1 MLAPLVRSLRP
12 SQWAK
17 NLFVL
22 APLVFGSRLGDAA
35 AVTRA
40 LLALLAFCCAA
51 SAVYLVNDL
60 RDREEDRLHPRKR
73 LRPLAAGTLSVPT
86 AAVAVLLLVAAAAAL
101 AYGLGAGFGRVLA
114 AYLLLNL
121 LYTLW
126 FKHMVILDVMC
137 IGLLFVLRVLAGAA
151 ATGVQ
156 VSSWLFLCTIF
167 LALFLAFSKRRH
179 EITLLA
185 DGAAGQR
192 PVLDHYSPAFL
203 DQMINVVTASSV
215 VAYALYAVAPETVA
229 KFHTQRLIYTIPL
242 VLFGIFRYLY
252 LMYQRED
259 QRNPTEAILTDLPF
273 LINIALWGL
282 SVVWIVY
289 GQGLLSWL
297 PWDLGGWLGGGG
309 GGGGSGGGG
318 L

>member
-1 MLAPLVRSLRP
+1 VLSPLVRSLRP

-35 AVTRA
+35 AVQRA

-51 SAVYLVNDL
+51 SAVYLLNDL

-73 LRPLAAGTLSVPT
+73 LRPLAAGTLRVAT
-86 AAVAVLLLVAAAAAL
+86 AVAALLLLLAAAAAL
-101 AYGLGAGFGRVLA
+101 AWWLGPGFARVLGA
-114 AYLLLNL
+114 YLFINV

-126 FKHMVILDVMC
+126 FKHMVILDVMS
-137 IGLLFVLRVLAGAA
+137 IGLLFVLRVLAGAE

-156 VSSWLFLCTIF
+156 VSSWLFLCTTF

-185 DGAAGQR
+185 AGAAGQR

-215 VAYALYAVAPETVA
+215 VSYALYAVAPETVA
-229 KFHTQRLIYTIPL
+229 KFHTQRLIYTIPM

-259 QRNPTEAILTDLPF
+259 ERNPTEAILSDPPF
-273 LINIALWGL
+273 LINILLWGL
-282 SVVWIVY
+282 AVVWIVY
-289 GQGLLSWL
+289 GRTLLAWL
-297 PWDLGGWLGGGG
+297 PPMLGGVSGVGGGG
-309 GGGGSGGGG
+309 GGAGA
-318 L
+318 